1 MNALQ
6 LLAYVLALGALL
18 YFAVGTAI
26 RRMDPIEGV
35 EWQER
40 GAWLSA
46 TTAML
51 LLLSHFFLG
60 GGA

>member
-1 MNALQ
+1 MNAFQ
-6 LLAYVLALGALL
+6 LLAYVLALAALL
-18 YFAVGTAI
+18 YFTVGTGI

-51 LLLSHFFLG
+51 LLASHFFF
-60 GGA
+60 GGAA